1 MSRLRFL
8 LSLLA
13 RGVIGCLAGLGLGLL
28 AITYVSQV
36 TSAAADE
43 PPPPATGIPVDSTLI
58 DIPASTLSYILAAL
72 IPVVGGF
79 AIRYIKSENGK
90 VAVMLVL
97 NGLNALL
104 TTATTPGGNAVLSWP
119 LVNNFIISTV
129 ISLATL
135 YGFYKR
141 VQIGGEGE
149 RRSLDARL
157 KGRAA

>member
-28 AITYVSQV
+28 AITYVGQV

-43 PPPPATGIPVDSTLI
+43 PPPPATGIPVDS
-58 DIPASTLSYILAAL
+58 
-72 IPVVGGF
+72 
-79 AIRYIKSENGK
+79 
-90 VAVMLVL
+90 
-97 NGLNALL
+97 
-104 TTATTPGGNAVLSWP
+104 TPGGNAVLSWP